1 MSPTPVVTADLLQEA
16 QGLADLMVELRRD
29 LHRNPELGLENP
41 RTQQRILDA
50 LEPLGFEVTTG
61 DGLTSVVATLEGGKP
76 GPTMVLRA
84 DTDALP
90 MEEDH
95 DWEHRSTEAGRA
107 HLCGHDAHVAMLV
120 GAAHLLAARR
130 DGLRGTVRFAF
141 QPGEEGS
148 GGMRVMLDEGLLD
161 VGGDEPEM
169 AFAIHVTP
177 NLPLGYVGGR
187 SGPLMAATD
196 DFRVVVRGRGGHASQ
211 PHLANDP
218 VPVAAE
224 MVTALQTLV
233 TRHIDAFDPA
243 VVTVGRLAA
252 GSTSNVIP
260 ESAELEGTIRT
271 VSERTRATVREG
283 FRRVV
288 EGVASA
294 HGCEVEVDLVENYP
308 VTVNDRSVHDHAVEV
323 VEQLLGEHT
332 YLPFPSPVMGAEDVS
347 YLFQRV
353 PGAMVFLGVCPDDI
367 ADSLSAPSCHSNRMR
382 LNEAALPTGAALHA
396 AMALTWPDR

>member
-1 MSPTPVVTADLLQEA
+1 MAPVPVVTADLLQEA
-16 QGLADLMVELRRD
+16 EGLADLMVELRRD
-29 LHRNPELGLENP
+29 LHRNPELGLQNP
-41 RTQQRILDA
+41 RTQQQILDA
-50 LEPLGFEVTTG
+50 LEPLGLEVTTG
-61 DGLTSVVATLEGGKP
+61 DGLTSVAATLEGGQP
-76 GPTMVLRA
+76 GPAMVLRA

-90 MEEDH
+90 MDEDH

-130 DGLRGTVRFAF
+130 DELRGTVRLAF

-161 VGGDEPEM
+161 VGGGEPEM

-177 NLPLGYVGGR
+177 NLPLGYLGGR
-187 SGPLMAATD
+187 AGPLMAATD

-271 VSERTRATVREG
+271 VSERTRATVRQG
-283 FRRVV
+283 FTRVV
-288 EGVASA
+288 EGIAAA
-294 HGCEVEVDLVENYP
+294 HDCEVEIDLVENYP
-308 VTVNDRSVHDHAVEV
+308 VTVNDRGVYDHAVAM

-332 YLPFPSPVMGAEDVS
+332 FFPFPSPVMGAEDVS

-396 AMALTWPDR
+396 AMALTWADR